1 MGGLLYS
8 GCLSV
13 FLPHILFT
21 YVKIYL
27 TYPNIKLGVMTQ
39 HSPHMNGITMMIKK
53 FFPLSVIPVIL
64 FLTASAISCYNM
76 NGQLWEKLTV
86 FFFVS
91 TCPLFFGA
99 KYWDDVRDNLNKGNN
114 NG

>member
-1 MGGLLYS
+1 MI
-8 GCLSV
+8 V
-13 FLPHILFT
+13 
-21 YVKIYL
+21 L
-27 TYPNIKLGVMTQ
+27 TNIKVIAKSMFITDV
-39 HSPHMNGITMMIKK
+39 NGITMMIKK

-99 KYWDDVRDNLNKGNN
+99 KYWADVRDNLNKGNN